1 MPFGKDKKCVLVID
15 DDASLLRQIRY
26 RLEHHEGL
34 AVTEAMDGEQ
44 GLELA
49 KCDNPDIIILDWML
63 PGMQGLEVLEYLR
76 AMSVTQKTPVLML
89 TGKNKVGNIEDA
101 FQLGAQAYLT
111 KPFSLQ
117 KLGEKVQSLLSNSLG
132 NG

>member
-1 MPFGKDKKCVLVID
+1 MPFGKEKKCVLVID

-34 AVTEAMDGEQ
+34 SVIEAMNGEQ
-44 GLELA
+44 GLALA
-49 KCDNPDIIILDWML
+49 KSGLPDIIILDWVL

-76 AMSVTQKTPVLML
+76 AISETQSTPVLML

-101 FQLGAQAYLT
+101 FAIGAQAYLT

-117 KLGEKVQSLLSNSLG
+117 KLGEKIQGLLIDISSED
-132 NG
+132 